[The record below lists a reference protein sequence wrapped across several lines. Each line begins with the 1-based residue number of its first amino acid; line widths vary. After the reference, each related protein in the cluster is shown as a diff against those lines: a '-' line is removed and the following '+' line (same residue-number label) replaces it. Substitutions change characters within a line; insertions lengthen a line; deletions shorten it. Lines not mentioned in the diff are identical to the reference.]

1 MMNSKGQVGVIV
13 AILVITVMV
22 TVLIT
27 VQVYYVPQWMKG
39 RESEHM
45 DAVTNQFAGLKYSLD
60 LLAMEQSS
68 SALMNSITLGSKELP
83 YFVSSRAFGSLQIVS
98 SDASNFSVSVS
109 GNGMVSQSY
118 TASSSTSDE
127 VSNVLSISSFE
138 LVIETL
144 DDGDTY
150 NATLSDNATIN
161 ASISA
166 VVWQRGGI
174 GFQINLTITSGTQE
188 LFDQPVAVGLP
199 DGTGYTINLLNED
212 YKLATDVIP
221 FLATPFNVSFSVA
234 SPSNGHFLMEGNR
247 YMGTTISYSASC
259 GTIRYS
265 AENAYFVDQDYIYEG
280 GAVVISQSTGNSLLY
295 PPTLSVS
302 NVTKTINIT
311 VVDIVGVPGKTGVSG
326 YGTYSIRSTYTSSST
341 YQCYGDTLTINI
353 TTDYPTAWGMY
364 LNNTFEENGIEN
376 AVTPGDNYVR
386 IALDSFELT
395 LSKVVLQAQVGPG
408 WIT

>member
-45 DAVTNQFAGLKYSLD
+45 DMVTNQLAGLKYSLD

-83 YFVSSRAFGSLQIVS
+83 YFVSSRAFGSLQIIS
-98 SDASNFSVSVS
+98 SDDSNFSVSVTGS
-109 GNGMVSQSY
+109 GMVSQSY
-118 TASSSTSDE
+118 TNSSFTSDE
-127 VSNVLSISSFE
+127 VNNVLSVSSFE

-144 DDGDTY
+144 EDGDTY
-150 NATLSDNATIN
+150 NATLSDNATTN
-161 ASISA
+161 ASVSA
-166 VVWQRGGI
+166 VVWQSGI
-174 GFQINLTITSGTQE
+174 GYQINLTITSGVQE
-188 LFDQPVAVGLP
+188 LFDQPVAVALP
-199 DGTGYTINLLNED
+199 SGTSYTINLLNDD
-212 YKLATDVIP
+212 YKLSTDI
-221 FLATPFNVSFSVA
+221 LSSISTPFNVSFAA
-234 SPSNGHFLMEGNR
+234 SSPTHGHFQMEGNR
-247 YMGTTISYSASC
+247 YVSATISYSSEF
-259 GTIRYS
+259 GTIQYT
-265 AENAYFVDQDYIYEG
+265 ANNAYFVDQDYIYEG

-295 PPTLSVS
+295 PPTISVS
-302 NVTKTINIT
+302 NVTKILNMTVIDIT
-311 VVDIVGVPGKTGVSG
+311 GVAGKTGVSG
-326 YGTYSIRSTYTSSST
+326 YGTYSIRSTFLSSST

-353 TTDYPTAWGMY
+353 TTDYPNAWGTY
-364 LNNTFEENGIEN
+364 LNNTLGGNGIEN
-376 AVTPGDNYVR
+376 AVTTGSNYVS
-386 IALDSFELT
+386 ISLNAFEFT